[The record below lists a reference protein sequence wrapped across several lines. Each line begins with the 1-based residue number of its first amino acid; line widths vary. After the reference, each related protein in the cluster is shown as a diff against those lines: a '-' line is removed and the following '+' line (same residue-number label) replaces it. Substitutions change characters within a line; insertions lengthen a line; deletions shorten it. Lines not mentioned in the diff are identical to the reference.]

1 MKKNQKIIFFIVVFL
16 LLFGLSFL
24 IYQNRQEPL
33 DTQNGASEEE
43 QNLDQPPAYAPT
55 AREAGNWDA
64 PFIKPIE
71 VVFATEE
78 EREEMGINVSPLFD
92 PARIQ
97 VLERDKDG
105 RIITYKKIYDDSE
118 IIHELYLPTGSLSE
132 GGIVPIIEE
141 GEESL

>member
-1 MKKNQKIIFFIVVFL
+1 MKKNQKIIFFIVAFL

-43 QNLDQPPAYAPT
+43 QNLDQPPAYSPT

-64 PFIKPIE
+64 PFVKQIE
-71 VVFATEE
+71 VVFATDE